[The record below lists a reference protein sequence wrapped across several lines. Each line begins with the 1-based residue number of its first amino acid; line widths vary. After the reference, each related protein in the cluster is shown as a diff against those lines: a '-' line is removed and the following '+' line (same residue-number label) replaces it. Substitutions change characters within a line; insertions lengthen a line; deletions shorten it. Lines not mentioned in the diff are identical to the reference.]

1 MASMADHVGKA
12 NAQREEDAAGET
24 NSANLTG
31 LAGLAGIADNDGST
45 NAEQV
50 RHGLVG

>member
-31 LAGLAGIADNDGST
+31 LAGIADNDGST